1 MAVKNFLFSSVPNI
15 LCELGS
21 SVKVNLKTSIMGI
34 VNYVHSILMKGQRM
48 MGFKLFE
55 DVYFIIFHGQ
65 VGSIAKTL
73 GCRAVVVVT
82 DPGLRFT
89 FQIKTKN
96 QHETK

>member
-1 MAVKNFLFSSVPNI
+1 
-15 LCELGS
+15 
-21 SVKVNLKTSIMGI
+21 MGI
-34 VNYVHSILMKGQRM
+34 VNDVHSILMKGQRM

-96 QHETK
+96 KKQNQQQHPALHLAMINDNQQID